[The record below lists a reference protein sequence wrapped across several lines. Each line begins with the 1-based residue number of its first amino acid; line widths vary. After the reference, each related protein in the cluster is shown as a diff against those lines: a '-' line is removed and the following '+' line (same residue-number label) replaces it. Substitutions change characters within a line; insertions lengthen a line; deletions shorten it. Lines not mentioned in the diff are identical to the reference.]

1 MGKALKVNRGG
12 GGKALVECFGGYSW
26 DPLLGSNNIPAPA
39 VSGTLNGNTV
49 SAPTTDYSKLY
60 IAETPLNLALGM
72 SAFQTGVLSSAV
84 IVNKGESKSVVLRN
98 LGGPSTGGY
107 ANLGIHVNADGS
119 FYEYIEYSFS
129 ASSSNTTLKR
139 YDLISILT
147 ATYI

>member
-1 MGKALKVNRGG
+1 MGKGMITRRGG
-12 GGKALVECFGGYSW
+12 GGKAPVECFGGYSW

-39 VSGTLNGNTV
+39 VSGTMNGNTV
-49 SAPTTDYSKLY
+49 SAPTTDYSKIY
-60 IAETPLNLALGM
+60 IAETPLSLSLGVQG
-72 SAFQTGVLSSAV
+72 FRTGVLPIAV
-84 IVNKGESKSVVLRN
+84 TVNKGESKSVVLRD

-107 ANLGIHVNADGS
+107 ANLGVHVNADGS